1 MKLDRYDE
9 AINLLARYAKQN
21 MPDGYT
27 VILTF
32 SKREVS
38 MQLEGPDGD
47 DIGGDDPPRWFADAC
62 EMACEHAQEEGQ
74 Q

>member
-1 MKLDRYDE
+1 MTAGPGTNTQTPNHR
-9 AINLLARYAKQN
+9 
-21 MPDGYT
+21 YT